1 MKHFRN
7 WELMDYIAWS
17 LIVVLIILY
26 IKLFTE

>member
-17 LIVVLIILY
+17 LILVMIVLY
-26 IKLFTE
+26 IKLIFE

>member
-1 MKHFRN
+1 MKRFRN

>member
-17 LIVVLIILY
+17 LILIMIVLY
-26 IKLFTE
+26 IKLMIG